1 MIIYHRGVMN
11 LNISVYLI
19 IIAILIA
26 ISAFCSCIETAF
38 SCASNIRLKKFADAG
53 SKKAKV
59 ALYII
64 NNYDK
69 ALTAILILNNVV
81 NLGCSSLA
89 TVVCLEL
96 FGDYG
101 AAVSTGATTLLVLTF
116 GEIIPKCLG
125 KEKSDSISMAVAKI
139 LKVIMVILTPFIIA
153 FSAIKTL
160 ALKLFRVKHDDTT
173 VTEDELKIIVESIEE
188 QGVLE
193 EQESL
198 MVRSALD
205 FDDKTAE
212 DILTPRVDLTAID
225 IEEDPDTITE
235 IVRTQRYSRIPVY
248 KRTVDNIVGI
258 LHSWDYM
265 DEIIK
270 GSTPDIRKMII
281 KPEFVFRTQKLSA
294 ILANFRKHRLH
305 IAIVT
310 DEYGGTL
317 GIITMEDLLEEIVGE
332 IWDEDE
338 EIEQEF
344 TKISDNKY
352 KVSGDMELDDM
363 LSLFGKRLSDIECEC
378 HTVGGFVFETLGTIP
393 KKNEKFTRDG
403 MEIKVVKVK
412 DQRIQTVIVKTTQSE
427 TEG

>member
-1 MIIYHRGVMN
+1 MN
-11 LNISVYLI
+11 LNISIYLVI
-19 IIAILIA
+19 IVILIA
-26 ISAFCSCIETAF
+26 LSAFCSCIETAF
-38 SCASNIRLKKFADAG
+38 SCANNIRLKKFADAG

-69 ALTAILILNNVV
+69 ALTAILILNNIV

-101 AAVSTGATTLLVLTF
+101 AAISTGATTLLVLTF
-116 GEIIPKCLG
+116 GEVIPKCLG
-125 KEKSDSISMAVAKI
+125 KEKSDSISMAVARI
-139 LKVIMVILTPFIIA
+139 LKIMMVILTPFILF
-153 FSAIKTL
+153 FSALKNL
-160 ALKLFRVKHDDTT
+160 ALKLFRVKQEDST

-193 EQESL
+193 EQESQ

-205 FDDKTAE
+205 FDEKTAE
-212 DILTPRVDLTAID
+212 EILTPRVDVTAID
-225 IEEDPDTITE
+225 IDEDTNTITE
-235 IVRTQRYSRIPVY
+235 IIRTQRYSRIPVY
-248 KRTVDNIVGI
+248 KGSVDNIIGI

-270 GSTPDIRKMII
+270 GNTPDLKKLII
-281 KPEFVFRTQKLSA
+281 KPEFIFRTQKLSA
-294 ILANFRKHRLH
+294 ILANFRKKKLH

-317 GIITMEDLLEEIVGE
+317 GILTMEDLLEEIVGE

-344 TKISDNKY
+344 TKISDTEY
-352 KVSGDMELDDM
+352 KISGDMELEDM
-363 LSLFGKRLSDIECEC
+363 LELFDKKLDDIDCDSL
-378 HTVGGFVFETLGTIP
+378 TVGGFVFETLGTIP
-393 KKNEKFTRDG
+393 KKNETFTRDG
-403 MEIKVVKVK
+403 MEFKVLKVK
-412 DQRIQTVIVKTTQSE
+412 DQRIHSVIVNALE
-427 TEG
+427 PDEEDED

>member
-1 MIIYHRGVMN
+1 M
-11 LNISVYLI
+11 NISLYLAI
-19 IIAILIA
+19 IVILIA

-38 SCASNIRLKKFADAG
+38 SCAGNIRLKKYADSG
-53 SKKAKV
+53 NKKAKA
-59 ALYII
+59 ALDII
-64 NNYDK
+64 ENYDK

-101 AAVSTGATTLLVLTF
+101 AAISTGATTLLVLTF

-125 KEKSDSISMAVAKI
+125 KEKSDSVSMATARI
-139 LKVIMVILTPFIIA
+139 LKVIITVLTPIIFV
-153 FSAIKTL
+153 FSVIKTL
-160 ALKLFRVKHDDTT
+160 ALKLFRVKQDDTT

-205 FDDKTAE
+205 FDEKTAE
-212 DILTPRVDLTAID
+212 EILTPRVDITAID
-225 IEEDPDTITE
+225 INESKDTITE
-235 IVRTQRYSRIPVY
+235 TIRTQRFSRIPVY
-248 KRTVDNIVGI
+248 NSSVDNIVGI

-265 DEIIK
+265 NEIIS
-270 GSTPDIRKMII
+270 GNTPQLSKLIHQ
-281 KPEFVFRTQKLSA
+281 PEFVFRTQKLSA
-294 ILANFRKHRLH
+294 ILANFRKNKLH

-338 EIEQEF
+338 EIRQNYR
-344 TKISDNKY
+344 ILSQNDY
-352 KVSGDMELDDM
+352 LVSGDMELEDM
-363 LSLFGKRLSDIECEC
+363 LALFDKKTSDIECDSL
-378 HTVGGFVFETLGTIP
+378 TVGGFVFDSFGTVP
-393 KKNEKFTRDG
+393 REGEQFEKNGLELT
-403 MEIKVVKVK
+403 VVKVK
-412 DQRIQTVIVKTTQSE
+412 DRRIQKVRVKSAQEKNPEES
-427 TEG
+427 

>member
-1 MIIYHRGVMN
+1 MN
-11 LNISVYLI
+11 ITVYLI
-19 IIAILIA
+19 IIVVLIA
-26 ISAFCSCIETAF
+26 LSAFCSCIETAF

-53 SKKAKV
+53 NKKAKV

-69 ALTAILILNNVV
+69 ALTAILILNNIV

-101 AAVSTGATTLLVLTF
+101 AAISTGATTLLVLTF
-116 GEIIPKCLG
+116 GEVIPKCLG
-125 KEKSDSISMAVAKI
+125 KEKSDSISMAVARI
-139 LKVIMVILTPFIIA
+139 LRAIMVVLTPFIFV
-153 FSAIKTL
+153 FSKIKTL
-160 ALKLFRVKHDDTT
+160 ALKLFRIKQDDST

-205 FDDKTAE
+205 FDEKTAE
-212 DILTPRVDLTAID
+212 EILTPRVDVTAID
-225 IEEDPDTITE
+225 IDEDIDTITE
-235 IVRTQRYSRIPVY
+235 IIRTQRYSRIPVY
-248 KRTVDNIVGI
+248 NGSVDNIVGI

-270 GSTPDIRKMII
+270 GDTPDLKKLII
-281 KPEFVFRTQKLSA
+281 KPEFIFRTQKLSA
-294 ILANFRKHRLH
+294 ILANFRKKKLH

-317 GIITMEDLLEEIVGE
+317 GILTMEDLLEEIVGE

-338 EIEQEF
+338 EEEQDF
-344 TKISDNKY
+344 TKISDTEY
-352 KVSGDMELDDM
+352 KVSGDMELEDM
-363 LSLFGKRLSDIECEC
+363 LSLFDIKLSDIDSESI
-378 HTVGGFVFETLGTIP
+378 TVGGFVFDILGTVP
-393 KKNEKFTRDG
+393 EEGEHFETDG
-403 MEIKVVKVK
+403 LELTVIKVK

-427 TEG
+427 TED

>member
-1 MIIYHRGVMN
+1 MN
-11 LNISVYLI
+11 ITIYLI
-19 IIAILIA
+19 IIVLLIM

-53 SKKAKV
+53 SKKAKA

-64 NNYDK
+64 NHYDK
-69 ALTAILILNNVV
+69 ALTAILILNNIV

-101 AAVSTGATTLLVLTF
+101 AAISTGATTLLVLTF
-116 GEIIPKCLG
+116 GEVIPKCLG

-139 LKVIMVILTPFIIA
+139 LKAIMVVLTPFIYA

-160 ALKLFRVKHDDTT
+160 ALKLFRIKQDDTT

-193 EQESL
+193 EQESQ

-205 FDDKTAE
+205 FDEKTAE
-212 DILTPRVDLTAID
+212 EILTPRVDVTAID
-225 IEEDPDTITE
+225 IDESPEKITE
-235 IVRTQRYSRIPVY
+235 IIRSQRFSRIPVY
-248 KRTVDNIVGI
+248 KDTIDNIVGI

-265 DEIIK
+265 DEIILGNSPELK
-270 GSTPDIRKMII
+270 DLMV
-281 KPEFVFRTQKLSA
+281 KPEFIFRTQKLSA
-294 ILANFRKHRLH
+294 ILANFRKQKLH

-317 GIITMEDLLEEIVGE
+317 GILTMEDLLEEIVGE

-338 EIEQEF
+338 EIEQDF
-344 TKISDNKY
+344 TRLSDGCYKI
-352 KVSGDMELDDM
+352 SGDMELEDM
-363 LSLFGKRLSDIECEC
+363 LSLFDKKLSDVEADSI
-378 HTVGGFVFETLGTIP
+378 TVGGFVFDRLGTIP
-393 KKNEKFTRDG
+393 EKGETLVAEGLEFKVQKIKDRRIHSLIVK
-403 MEIKVVKVK
+403 EIK
-412 DQRIQTVIVKTTQSE
+412 TSE
-427 TEG
+427 DDKE

>member
-1 MIIYHRGVMN
+1 M
-11 LNISVYLI
+11 NISVYLVI
-19 IIAILIA
+19 IVILIA
-26 ISAFCSCIETAF
+26 LSAFCSCIETAF
-38 SCASNIRLKKFADAG
+38 SCANNIRLKKFADAG
-53 SKKAKV
+53 NKKAKV

-69 ALTAILILNNVV
+69 ALTAILILNNIV

-101 AAVSTGATTLLVLTF
+101 AAISTGATTLLVLTF
-116 GEIIPKCLG
+116 GEVIPKCLG
-125 KEKSDSISMAVAKI
+125 KEKSDSISMAVARI
-139 LKVIMVILTPFIIA
+139 LKAIMIVLTPFIFI
-153 FSAIKTL
+153 FSKIKTL
-160 ALKLFRVKHDDTT
+160 ALKIFRVKQDDST

-205 FDDKTAE
+205 FDEKTAE
-212 DILTPRVDLTAID
+212 EILTPRVDVTAID
-225 IEEDPDTITE
+225 IDEDTDTITE
-235 IVRTQRYSRIPVY
+235 IIRTQRYSRIPVY
-248 KRTVDNIVGI
+248 KGTVDNIIGI

-270 GSTPDIRKMII
+270 GNTPDLKKLII
-281 KPEFVFRTQKLSA
+281 NPEFIFRTQKLSA
-294 ILANFRKHRLH
+294 ILANFRKKKLH

-317 GIITMEDLLEEIVGE
+317 GILTMEDLLEEIVGE

-344 TKISDNKY
+344 TKLAEDKY
-352 KVSGDMELDDM
+352 KVSGDMELEDM
-363 LSLFGKRLSDIECEC
+363 LSLFGKKLSDVDSDSL
-378 HTVGGFVFETLGTIP
+378 TVGGFVFETLGTIP
-393 KKNEKFTRDG
+393 KKNEIFTRDG
-403 MEIKVVKVK
+403 MEFKVIKVK
-412 DQRIQTVIVKTTQSE
+412 DRRIHSVIIKTLE
-427 TEG
+427 TEEEDKE

>member
-1 MIIYHRGVMN
+1 MN
-11 LNISVYLI
+11 ITIYLI
-19 IIAILIA
+19 IIVVLIM

-53 SKKAKV
+53 SKKAKA

-64 NNYDK
+64 NHYDK
-69 ALTAILILNNVV
+69 ALTAILILNNIV

-101 AAVSTGATTLLVLTF
+101 AAISTGATTLLVLTF
-116 GEIIPKCLG
+116 GEVIPKCLG

-139 LKVIMVILTPFIIA
+139 LKAIMVVLTPFIYA

-160 ALKLFRVKHDDTT
+160 ALKLFRIKQDDTT

-193 EQESL
+193 EQESQ

-205 FDDKTAE
+205 FDEKTAE
-212 DILTPRVDLTAID
+212 EILTPRVDVTAID
-225 IEEDPDTITE
+225 IDESPEKITE
-235 IVRTQRYSRIPVY
+235 IIRSQRFSRIPVY
-248 KRTVDNIVGI
+248 KDTIDNIVGI

-265 DEIIK
+265 DEIILGNSPELK
-270 GSTPDIRKMII
+270 DLMV
-281 KPEFVFRTQKLSA
+281 KPEFIFRTQKLSA
-294 ILANFRKHRLH
+294 ILANFRKQKLH

-317 GIITMEDLLEEIVGE
+317 GILTMEDLLEEIVGE

-338 EIEQEF
+338 EIEQDF
-344 TKISDNKY
+344 TRLSDGCYKI
-352 KVSGDMELDDM
+352 SGDMELEDM
-363 LSLFGKRLSDIECEC
+363 LSLFDKKLSDVEADSI
-378 HTVGGFVFETLGTIP
+378 TVGGFVFDRLGTIP
-393 KKNEKFTRDG
+393 EKGETLVAEGLEFKVQKIKDRRIHSLIVK
-403 MEIKVVKVK
+403 EIK
-412 DQRIQTVIVKTTQSE
+412 TSE
-427 TEG
+427 DDKE

>member
-1 MIIYHRGVMN
+1 MD
-11 LNISVYLI
+11 ISVYLVI
-19 IIAILIA
+19 IVILIA

-38 SCASNIRLKKFADAG
+38 SCANNIRLKKFADAG
-53 SKKAKV
+53 NKKAKT

-69 ALTAILILNNVV
+69 ALTAILILNNIV

-101 AAVSTGATTLLVLTF
+101 AAISTGATTLLVLTF

-139 LKVIMVILTPFIIA
+139 LKVIITVLTPIIFV
-153 FSAIKTL
+153 FSVIKTL
-160 ALKLFRVKHDDTT
+160 ALKIFRVKQDDTT

-205 FDDKTAE
+205 FDEKTAE
-212 DILTPRVDLTAID
+212 EILTPRVDVTAID
-225 IEEDPDTITE
+225 IDESPENITE
-235 IVRTQRYSRIPVY
+235 IIRTQRFSRIPVF
-248 KRTVDNIVGI
+248 KGTVDNIVGI

-270 GSTPDIRKMII
+270 GGTPDLKRLIHQ
-281 KPEFVFRTQKLSA
+281 PEFIFRTQKLSA
-294 ILANFRKHRLH
+294 ILANFRKKKLH

-317 GIITMEDLLEEIVGE
+317 GILTMEDLLEEIVGE

-338 EIEQEF
+338 EAEQDF
-344 TKISDNKY
+344 TKLSDDTY
-352 KVSGDMELDDM
+352 KVSGDMELEDM
-363 LSLFGKRLSDIECEC
+363 LSLFDKKLSDIDSDSF
-378 HTVGGFVFETLGTIP
+378 TVGGFVFDTLGTVP
-393 KKNEKFTRDG
+393 TEGEHFERDG
-403 MEIKVVKVK
+403 LELTVVKVK
-412 DQRIQTVIVKTTQSE
+412 DQRIQAVIVKAVEE
-427 TEG
+427 TEKTED

>member
-1 MIIYHRGVMN
+1 M
-11 LNISVYLI
+11 NISVYLI

-248 KRTVDNIVGI
+248 KGTVDNIVGI
-258 LHSWDYM
+258 LHSWDYL

-270 GSTPDIRKMII
+270 GNTPDIRKMII

-338 EIEQEF
+338 EIEQDF
-344 TKISDNKY
+344 VKISDTKY

-363 LSLFGKRLSDIECEC
+363 LSLFGKRLSDIECES

-393 KKNEKFTRDG
+393 EKNAKFSRDG
-403 MEIKVVKVK
+403 MEFKVLKVK
-412 DQRIQTVIVKTTQSE
+412 NRRIQSVIITAAYAE
-427 TEG
+427 EN

>member
-1 MIIYHRGVMN
+1 MN
-11 LNISVYLI
+11 LNISIYLVI
-19 IIAILIA
+19 IVVLIA
-26 ISAFCSCIETAF
+26 LSAFCSCIETAF
-38 SCASNIRLKKFADAG
+38 SCANNIRLKKFADAG
-53 SKKAKV
+53 SKKAKT

-69 ALTAILILNNVV
+69 ALTAILILNNIV

-101 AAVSTGATTLLVLTF
+101 AAISTGATTLLVLTF
-116 GEIIPKCLG
+116 GEVIPKCLG
-125 KEKSDSISMAVAKI
+125 KEKSDSISMAVARI
-139 LKVIMVILTPFIIA
+139 LKVMMVILTPFILF
-153 FSAIKTL
+153 FSGLKNL
-160 ALKLFRVKHDDTT
+160 ALKLFRVKQENST

-193 EQESL
+193 EQESQ

-205 FDDKTAE
+205 FDEKTAE
-212 DILTPRVDLTAID
+212 EILTPRVDVTAID
-225 IEEDPDTITE
+225 IDEDINTITE
-235 IVRTQRYSRIPVY
+235 IIRTQRYSRIPVY
-248 KRTVDNIVGI
+248 KGTVDNIVGI

-270 GSTPDIRKMII
+270 GSTPDLKKLII
-281 KPEFVFRTQKLSA
+281 KPEFIFRTQKLSA
-294 ILANFRKHRLH
+294 ILANFRKKKLH

-317 GIITMEDLLEEIVGE
+317 GILTMEDLLEEIVGE

-338 EIEQEF
+338 EIEQDF
-344 TKISDNKY
+344 TKLAEGKY
-352 KVSGDMELDDM
+352 KVSGDMELEDM
-363 LSLFGKRLSDIECEC
+363 LALFDKKLSDIDCDSL
-378 HTVGGFVFETLGTIP
+378 TVGGFVFETLGTIP
-393 KKNEKFTRDG
+393 KKNEKFERDG

-412 DQRIQTVIVKTTQSE
+412 DQRIHSVIVE
-427 TEG
+427 TLESNEEKDN

>member
-1 MIIYHRGVMN
+1 M
-11 LNISVYLI
+11 NISIYLVI
-19 IIAILIA
+19 IVVLIA
-26 ISAFCSCIETAF
+26 LSAFCSCIETAF
-38 SCASNIRLKKFADAG
+38 SCANNIRLKKFADAG
-53 SKKAKV
+53 SKKAKT

-69 ALTAILILNNVV
+69 ALTAILILNNIV

-101 AAVSTGATTLLVLTF
+101 AAISTGATTLLVLTF
-116 GEIIPKCLG
+116 GEVIPKCLG
-125 KEKSDSISMAVAKI
+125 KEKSDSISMAVAR
-139 LKVIMVILTPFIIA
+139 LLRVMMVILTPFILF
-153 FSAIKTL
+153 FSALKNL
-160 ALKLFRVKHDDTT
+160 ALKLFRVKQEDST

-193 EQESL
+193 EQESQ

-205 FDDKTAE
+205 FDEKTAE
-212 DILTPRVDLTAID
+212 EILTPRVDVTAID
-225 IEEDPDTITE
+225 IDEDINTITD
-235 IVRTQRYSRIPVY
+235 IIRTQRYSRIPVY
-248 KRTVDNIVGI
+248 KGTVDNIVGI

-270 GSTPDIRKMII
+270 GSTPDLKKLII
-281 KPEFVFRTQKLSA
+281 KPEFIFRTQKLSA
-294 ILANFRKHRLH
+294 ILANFRKKKLH

-317 GIITMEDLLEEIVGE
+317 GILTMEDLLEEIVGE

-338 EIEQEF
+338 EIEQDF
-344 TKISDNKY
+344 TKLAEGKY
-352 KVSGDMELDDM
+352 KVSGDMELEDM
-363 LSLFGKRLSDIECEC
+363 LALFDKKLSDIDCDSL
-378 HTVGGFVFETLGTIP
+378 TVGGFVFETLGTIP

-412 DQRIQTVIVKTTQSE
+412 DQRIHSVIVE
-427 TEG
+427 TLEPNEEKDN

>member
-1 MIIYHRGVMN
+1 MN
-11 LNISVYLI
+11 ITVYLI
-19 IIAILIA
+19 IIVVLIA
-26 ISAFCSCIETAF
+26 LSAFCSCIETAF

-53 SKKAKV
+53 NKKAKV

-69 ALTAILILNNVV
+69 ALTAILILNNIV

-101 AAVSTGATTLLVLTF
+101 AAISTGATTLLVLTF
-116 GEIIPKCLG
+116 GEVIPKCLG
-125 KEKSDSISMAVAKI
+125 KEKSDSISMAVARI
-139 LKVIMVILTPFIIA
+139 LRAIMVVLTPFIFV
-153 FSAIKTL
+153 FSKIKTL
-160 ALKLFRVKHDDTT
+160 ALKLFRIKQDDST

-205 FDDKTAE
+205 FDEKTAE
-212 DILTPRVDLTAID
+212 EILTPRVDVTAID
-225 IEEDPDTITE
+225 IDEDINTITE
-235 IVRTQRYSRIPVY
+235 IIRTQRYSRIPVY
-248 KRTVDNIVGI
+248 NGSVDNIVGI

-270 GSTPDIRKMII
+270 GGTPDLKKLII
-281 KPEFVFRTQKLSA
+281 KPEFIFRTQKLSA
-294 ILANFRKHRLH
+294 ILANFRKKKLH

-317 GIITMEDLLEEIVGE
+317 GILTMEDLLEEIVGE

-338 EIEQEF
+338 EIEQDF
-344 TKISDNKY
+344 TKISDTEY
-352 KVSGDMELDDM
+352 KVSGDMELEDM
-363 LSLFGKRLSDIECEC
+363 LSLFDIKLSDIDSESI
-378 HTVGGFVFETLGTIP
+378 TVGGFVFDILGTVP
-393 KKNEKFTRDG
+393 EEGEHFETDG
-403 MEIKVVKVK
+403 LELTVIKVK

-427 TEG
+427 TED

>member
-1 MIIYHRGVMN
+1 M
-11 LNISVYLI
+11 NISVYLI

-248 KRTVDNIVGI
+248 KGTVDNIVGI
-258 LHSWDYM
+258 LHSWDYL

-270 GSTPDIRKMII
+270 GNTPDIRKMII

-338 EIEQEF
+338 EIEQDF
-344 TKISDNKY
+344 VKISDTKY

-363 LSLFGKRLSDIECEC
+363 LSLFGKRLSDIECES

-393 KKNEKFTRDG
+393 EKNAKFSRDG
-403 MEIKVVKVK
+403 MEFKVLKVK
-412 DQRIQTVIVKTTQSE
+412 NRRIQSVIITAVE
-427 TEG
+427 TESTEW

>member
-1 MIIYHRGVMN
+1 M
-11 LNISVYLI
+11 NISVYLVI
-19 IIAILIA
+19 IVILIA
-26 ISAFCSCIETAF
+26 LSAFCSCIETAF
-38 SCASNIRLKKFADAG
+38 SCANNIRLKKFADAG
-53 SKKAKV
+53 NKKAKV

-69 ALTAILILNNVV
+69 ALTAILILNNIV

-101 AAVSTGATTLLVLTF
+101 AAISTGATTLLVLTF
-116 GEIIPKCLG
+116 GEVIPKCLG
-125 KEKSDSISMAVAKI
+125 KEKSDSISMGVARI
-139 LKVIMVILTPFIIA
+139 LKVIMVVLTPFIFV
-153 FSAIKTL
+153 FSKIKTL
-160 ALKLFRVKHDDTT
+160 ALKLFRIKQDDTT

-193 EQESL
+193 EQESQ

-205 FDDKTAE
+205 FDEKTAE
-212 DILTPRVDLTAID
+212 EILTPRVDVTAID
-225 IEEDPDTITE
+225 IDEDTNTITE
-235 IVRTQRYSRIPVY
+235 IIRTQRYSRIPVY
-248 KRTVDNIVGI
+248 KGTVDNIVGI

-270 GSTPDIRKMII
+270 GSTPDLKKLII
-281 KPEFVFRTQKLSA
+281 KPEFIFRTQKLSA
-294 ILANFRKHRLH
+294 ILANFRKKKLH

-317 GIITMEDLLEEIVGE
+317 GILTMEDLLEEIVGE

-352 KVSGDMELDDM
+352 KVSGDMELEDM
-363 LSLFGKRLSDIECEC
+363 LELFGKKLDDIDSESL
-378 HTVGGFVFETLGTIP
+378 TVGGFVFETLGTIP

-412 DQRIQTVIVKTTQSE
+412 DQRIHSVIVE
-427 TEG
+427 TLESNEEKDN